1 MGTARGQPERRV
13 LFPKPDF
20 PFQKQRL
27 KRSPVTM
34 AGKRV
39 HEVALP
45 LPGEGI
51 EEKVN
56 KRTRRTWVFVLETP
70 AFRSG

>member
-1 MGTARGQPERRV
+1 
-13 LFPKPDF
+13 
-20 PFQKQRL
+20 
-27 KRSPVTM
+27 M